1 MNYIYLIMQQKQIL
15 KNAIWVDAL
24 YFAKTNLANL
34 KSDVEK
40 QDIDKLKN
48 EAANLSN
55 LKSKLDKL
63 DADRF
68 VPVPTALCK

>member
-40 QDIDKLKN
+40 
-48 EAANLSN
+48 
-55 LKSKLDKL
+55 
-63 DADRF
+63 
-68 VPVPTALCK
+68 